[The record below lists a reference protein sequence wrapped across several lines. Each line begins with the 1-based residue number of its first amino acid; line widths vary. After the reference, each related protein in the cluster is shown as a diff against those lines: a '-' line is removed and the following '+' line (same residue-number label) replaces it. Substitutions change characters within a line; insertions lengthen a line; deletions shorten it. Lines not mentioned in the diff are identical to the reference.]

1 MKNKYVKILIIAII
15 LIIALVVICIKK
27 QKENPI
33 DDAIV
38 RKTAKFEISDIIAE
52 SGDEII
58 INIKMLE
65 DSDFVA
71 ANFEL
76 LYDSKQMQYVKH
88 EEGDI
93 LKQGAMSV
101 INNDEANNK
110 ISIAYVAK
118 IQNETDRVKKGDLVK
133 ITFKKK
139 QTITDAK
146 IDTEFKCTT
155 LKDKDGQDVQNIII
169 KEQ

>member
-1 MKNKYVKILIIAII
+1 MFKANWKRLG
-15 LIIALVVICIKK
+15 LV
-27 QKENPI
+27 
-33 DDAIV
+33 AGLSL
-38 RKTAKFEISDIIAE
+38 TLF
-52 SGDEII
+52 
-58 INIKMLE
+58 
-65 DSDFVA
+65 A
-71 ANFEL
+71 AGCGGN
-76 LYDSKQMQYVKH
+76 
-88 EEGDI
+88 
-93 LKQGAMSV
+93 
-101 INNDEANNK
+101 NNDEANNK

-169 KEQ
+169 NE